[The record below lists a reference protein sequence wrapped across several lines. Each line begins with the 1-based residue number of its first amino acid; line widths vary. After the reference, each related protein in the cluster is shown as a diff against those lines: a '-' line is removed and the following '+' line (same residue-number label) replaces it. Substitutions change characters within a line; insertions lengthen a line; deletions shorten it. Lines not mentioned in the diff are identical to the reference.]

1 LEHLRRAVERT
12 TARCSHQNIS
22 IDTNEFQVFRRGS
35 VKLG

>member
-1 LEHLRRAVERT
+1 VVSDEYCVNSPALKK
-12 TARCSHQNIS
+12 IS